1 MSPHPPYRVSARDR
15 STAGKLRPAYVR
27 GGYDPSGFR
36 LLTVFVHG
44 YNNSEYR
51 ALARWDDHI
60 WPGIRDLTNSPIDG
74 VVLFFWPGDSHSI
87 KALSATQ
94 YPDRVPTAIS
104 AGVELG
110 RYLRHIADKNP
121 GLEVQF
127 VGHSLGCRVVLSA
140 INQLSENPQTVPVA
154 RMLLMG
160 AAVPKGDCTTPG
172 QWRERV
178 SDLFDATFGWRVVK
192 NSDVV
197 LHSRD
202 DEILGG
208 VLFRYGEYLARQ
220 QGLVSFGPHE
230 AVGLKGGP
238 RDRWTGEADS
248 CGLKHDQYPRHP
260 LALRHV
266 AALFGPLVDRQ
277 FAERPTGERFPGE
290 QQPDERRLE
299 SAPASG

>member
-1 MSPHPPYRVSARDR
+1 MPR
-15 STAGKLRPAYVR
+15 
-27 GGYDPSGFR
+27 
-36 LLTVFVHG
+36 
-44 YNNSEYR
+44 R
-51 ALARWDDHI
+51 AKCD
-60 WPGIRDLTNSPIDG
+60 
-74 VVLFFWPGDSHSI
+74 
-87 KALSATQ
+87 Q
-94 YPDRVPTAIS
+94 PTA
-104 AGVELG
+104 
-110 RYLRHIADKNP
+110 
-121 GLEVQF
+121 
-127 VGHSLGCRVVLSA
+127 
-140 INQLSENPQTVPVA
+140 ENPQTVPVA

-172 QWRERV
+172 NDGRKR
-178 SDLFDATFGWRVVK
+178 SAISSNATLGWRVVK

-208 VLFRYGEYLARQ
+208 VFSATESIWRDE